1 MSELDTGGEGAR
13 VHSTTED
20 VPCESVP
27 HPGAGGQGGQGEGGE
42 GEGFI
47 HGGDEDLSLVVVGD
61 QNTCSS
67 VISSGEY

>member
-1 MSELDTGGEGAR
+1 MSELYTGGEGAR

-27 HPGAGGQGGQGEGGE
+27 HPGTGGQGAQGEGGE

-47 HGGDEDLSLVVVGD
+47 HGGDENLSLVVGGD
-61 QNTCSS
+61 QDPCSL
-67 VISSGEY
+67 VISSEEY